1 MNPWLATLV
10 YIAGI
15 AGLFFLNR
23 DESVRTSKALWL
35 PVVYL
40 WILGSRP
47 LSVWLGGAGSDT
59 GDTQLDGS
67 PIDAAFFGI
76 LLIAATFV
84 LIHRGRRV
92 RALLESNG
100 PILIYFS
107 FCLLSLFWSDFPGV
121 ALKRWI
127 KATGDVMM
135 ILIIVTDEQPVAALS
150 RLFSRTGFILV
161 PLSLLYI
168 KYYPSLGRSYDA
180 WTGFQTNNGLTLNK
194 NILGV
199 ITFVV
204 VLGALWRLLAVL
216 KSEELPPHRGRTL
229 LAQGT
234 LLALGILLLIS
245 ANSATSNVCCMI
257 GAGLM
262 LATSLRFT
270 RRHAAIVHV
279 LVLLLAVSAT
289 SVILLG
295 GGASAARAL
304 GRNPTLTGRTDIWA
318 AVIPLAPSPLL
329 GAGFESFWLSPQ
341 VHERLWTLI
350 PGLPLNEA
358 HDGYIEIYLEL
369 GWVGLAAIAL
379 IFVTGYRR
387 SVMAFRR
394 SPGLGGLMI
403 AYVLSAMIYSVTEAG
418 FRMMHP
424 MWIFFLLAVVEATSI
439 TAGARVVASRP
450 LDAAA
455 HQGRQLPAGNAVAA
469 ERSGVQ
475 AVDSFGR
482 T

>member
-1 MNPWLATLV
+1 
-10 YIAGI
+10 
-15 AGLFFLNR
+15 
-23 DESVRTSKALWL
+23 
-35 PVVYL
+35 
-40 WILGSRP
+40 
-47 LSVWLGGAGSDT
+47 
-59 GDTQLDGS
+59 
-67 PIDAAFFGI
+67 
-76 LLIAATFV
+76 
-84 LIHRGRRV
+84 
-92 RALLESNG
+92 
-100 PILIYFS
+100 
-107 FCLLSLFWSDFPGV
+107 
-121 ALKRWI
+121 
-127 KATGDVMM
+127 
-135 ILIIVTDEQPVAALS
+135 
-150 RLFSRTGFILV
+150 
-161 PLSLLYI
+161 
-168 KYYPSLGRSYDA
+168 
-180 WTGFQTNNGLTLNK
+180 
-194 NILGV
+194 
-199 ITFVV
+199 
-204 VLGALWRLLAVL
+204 
-216 KSEELPPHRGRTL
+216 
-229 LAQGT
+229 
-234 LLALGILLLIS
+234 
-245 ANSATSNVCCMI
+245 
-257 GAGLM
+257 
-262 LATSLRFT
+262 
-270 RRHAAIVHV
+270 
-279 LVLLLAVSAT
+279 
-289 SVILLG
+289 
-295 GGASAARAL
+295 
-304 GRNPTLTGRTDIWA
+304 
-318 AVIPLAPSPLL
+318 LL